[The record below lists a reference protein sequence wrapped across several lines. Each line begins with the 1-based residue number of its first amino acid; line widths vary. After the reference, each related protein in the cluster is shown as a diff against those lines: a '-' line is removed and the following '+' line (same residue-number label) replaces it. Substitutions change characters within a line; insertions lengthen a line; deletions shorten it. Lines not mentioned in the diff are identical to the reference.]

1 MCGEKT
7 TADEET
13 KKMPKSCQNKL
24 LKKNTFEFIINYC
37 IVIK

>member
-13 KKMPKSCQNKL
+13 KKCQNLAKTNL
-24 LKKNTFEFIINYC
+24 LKKKTFEFIINYC